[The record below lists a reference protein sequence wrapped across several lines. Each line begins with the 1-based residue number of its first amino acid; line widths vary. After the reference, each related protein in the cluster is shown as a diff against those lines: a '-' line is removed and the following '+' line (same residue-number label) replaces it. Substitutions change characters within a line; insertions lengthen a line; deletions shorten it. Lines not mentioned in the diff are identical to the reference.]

1 MKANWV
7 EKLWING
14 PWRTLFIARNVR
26 FFRGI
31 HPLEK
36 PFRVLDVGCGQ
47 GIGSQLLVRHFRAV
61 RVDAIDIDPLMIRR
75 ATRRLKSIPSPN
87 IHFSVGD
94 AEALPF
100 EDESMDAVFDFGIL
114 HHLEDWQRGIREI
127 ARVLKPGGA
136 FYFEE
141 YFPASYEGPIL
152 RSILEHPTE
161 NRFDGVDFLSEVA
174 RSGMTVL
181 DDARETKYI
190 VLAVALK
197 HFRNEPGDQ

>member
-14 PWRTLFIARNVR
+14 PWRTVFIARNVR
-26 FFRGI
+26 FFRTI
-31 HPLEK
+31 HPLDE
-36 PFRVLDVGCGQ
+36 PVRVLDVGCGQ
-47 GIGSQLLVRHFRAV
+47 GVGSRMVAGAFRAR

-75 ATRRLKSIPSPN
+75 ATRRLKSIPSGK